1 MKRHQETVMK
11 KTLFALALAGITL
24 ATSPASAQFVGNN
37 AYPILTVARIFH
49 NGPLQ
54 AGSNT
59 LRVTVRNGNQIAP
72 TPHGEPVLVTLI
84 VLDPDQRRSEYQG
97 QIAGGIGINASQTA
111 AIPGV
116 TLSKAGSYTI
126 TARASLPAQAG
137 RPDIK
142 SPDRTDVFAVGGASS
157 AAANQ
162 LIVQVRR
169 EGTNM
174 PVGGVRVSLKADN
187 RELDWKQTTSAG
199 EARFTRV
206 APSPAGKTYV
216 IEVKSGNQVLG
227 AFDYSMPGQAAVFE
241 AKVQ

>member
-1 MKRHQETVMK
+1 MKRHKETVMK
-11 KTLFALALAGITL
+11 RTL
-24 ATSPASAQFVGNN
+24 AIAVAATAIAAWPARAQFAGNN
-37 AYPILTVARIFH
+37 MYPILTIARIFH

-54 AGSNT
+54 MGSNT
-59 LRVTVRNGNQIAP
+59 LRITVRNGNQVAP
-72 TPHGEPVLVTLI
+72 TPQGEPVVVKLI
-84 VLDPDQRRSEYQG
+84 VLDPDQHRSEYQS
-97 QIAGGIGINASQTA
+97 QIPSGIGINSDQTA
-111 AIPGV
+111 AIQGV
-116 TLSKAGSYTI
+116 TFSKPGSYTV
-126 TARASLPAQAG
+126 TAQASLPPQAG

-142 SPDRTDVFAVGGASS
+142 SPDRTEVFAVGGAQA

-169 EGTNM
+169 QATNM

-216 IEVKSGNQVLG
+216 IEVKFGNQMLG
-227 AFDYSMPGQAAVFE
+227 AFDYSMPAQAAVFE